1 MRANMEHLL
10 IIQREPTVIPF
21 LIAAMFVFTRSWS
34 RKLRVTKGINLIS
47 WARHAFIVIRKL
59 NWCRFCSVR
68 IVKAKFIVKRK

>member
-1 MRANMEHLL
+1 MEHLL

-21 LIAAMFVFTRSWS
+21 PIAAMFVFTQSWS
-34 RKLRVTKGINLIS
+34 RKSQATKGINLIS

-68 IVKAKFIVKRK
+68 IVKYSYKKI